1 MSKIRT
7 LLLSLIAASALSVAP
22 IAISQASAHHMMH
35 HHHHMMAPAPAPA
48 CGGVIGSTFGC
59 IFY

>member
-1 MSKIRT
+1 MSKIRK

-22 IAISQASAHHMMH
+22 IAISQAFAHGH
-35 HHHHMMAPAPAPA
+35 HHHHMMAPASSPS
-48 CGGVIGSTFGC
+48 CGGVIGETFGC